1 MDTLPL
7 KIGVL
12 GTGRMAGNLG
22 KLWVA
27 QGHQVFFGSREAQKA
42 RALAESVGPN
52 AKGGTL
58 AEAVAFGEVILL
70 AVPWLAAEATLKT
83 LGSLAGKILVDI
95 TNAVK
100 PSEVGPQLALD
111 YLTTS
116 AAEEVARQ
124 APGAKVVKAFNSIYF
139 ENLARP
145 QFGEDKASSFFC
157 GDDAQAKAVVARLSR
172 DIGFEP
178 VDCGPLTNARLLEPL
193 AILWMQLASA
203 RDYGPDIAFKLLK
216 R

>member
-22 KLWVA
+22 KLWAA
-27 QGHQVFFGSREAQKA
+27 QGHQVFFGSRETQKA

-52 AKGGTL
+52 VRGGTL
-58 AEAVAFGEVILL
+58 AEAAAFGEVILL

-95 TNAVK
+95 TNAIK
-100 PSEVGPQLALD
+100 PSEAGPQLALD

-116 AAEEVARQ
+116 AEMMPRLKPWL
-124 APGAKVVKAFNSIYF
+124 PG
-139 ENLARP
+139 
-145 QFGEDKASSFFC
+145 
-157 GDDAQAKAVVARLSR
+157 
-172 DIGFEP
+172 
-178 VDCGPLTNARLLEPL
+178 
-193 AILWMQLASA
+193 
-203 RDYGPDIAFKLLK
+203 
-216 R
+216 